1 MNKPRKNS
9 YQIKWKESA
18 VKSVSKFPKEIR
30 ERIVEKVDELRD
42 SPFLGEPLS
51 GDLKGL
57 RRIKIGDYRI
67 IYFVDTDKVIIIV
80 VKVGHRSEI
89 YR

>member
-1 MNKPRKNS
+1 
-9 YQIKWKESA
+9 
-18 VKSVSKFPKEIR
+18 
-30 ERIVEKVDELRD
+30 
-42 SPFLGEPLS
+42 LGEPLS

-57 RRIKIGDYRI
+57 RRIKIGDYKI

-80 VKVGHRSEI
+80 VKVGHRGEI